1 MRVNRR
7 SSNEAAKGMAMSSRG
22 TNGQVLRVSAQIRNR
37 LVVDALSIK
46 VEEMLPRYLLPTA
59 AFQVSNTDTVLIL

>member
-7 SSNEAAKGMAMSSRG
+7 SSNEAAKGMAISGVGQMGKSCKCRHKSG
-22 TNGQVLRVSAQIRNR
+22 TR

-46 VEEMLPRYLLPTA
+46 LKKCYQGTFCLLPPSR
-59 AFQVSNTDTVLIL
+59 FLILVL